1 MLSLSTFVTRLSWLP
16 AARSKAQFTCRAV
29 CWSSVPTPKAH
40 TTIPLLGRRR
50 PSSSIAHQVGALRLP
65 EKRCKSLATSRS
77 TMRAPSRIWRKR
89 VWRQSQLRSS
99 RSAKAFGQLL
109 ARPMCAGKLA
119 RAKSSRVV
127 LSDRKHR
134 TRPYAAV
141 DHRLEQRIEHEAG
154 TRDAAKNH
162 PRMDVASEGQATDR
176 RAGQALR

>member
-1 MLSLSTFVTRLSWLP
+1 MLSLSTFVTRLSWVP

-89 VWRQSQLRSS
+89 IWRQSQLRSLS
-99 RSAKAFGQLL
+99 SDSEPTPSSGDWALERLSSGLWYRELHRVHKPQRDVSG
-109 ARPMCAGKLA
+109 GKDTE
-119 RAKSSRVV
+119 V
-127 LSDRKHR
+127 LMDR
-134 TRPYAAV
+134 
-141 DHRLEQRIEHEAG
+141 L
-154 TRDAAKNH
+154 
-162 PRMDVASEGQATDR
+162 
-176 RAGQALR
+176 

>member
-40 TTIPLLGRRR
+40 TTIPVLGRRR

-65 EKRCKSLATSRS
+65 EKRCKSLATNRS

-89 VWRQSQLRSS
+89 VWRQSQLRRS

-109 ARPMCAGKLA
+109 ARPMCAGKPA
-119 RAKSSRVV
+119 RAKSSRVA
-127 LSDRKHR
+127 LSSEAQRMSADKSDIELDSKVRH
-134 TRPYAAV
+134 
-141 DHRLEQRIEHEAG
+141 LETKQRDLE
-154 TRDAAKNH
+154 TKQTQLD
-162 PRMDVASEGQATDR
+162 SE
-176 RAGQALR
+176 

>member
-16 AARSKAQFTCRAV
+16 AARSKAQFTCRAA

-50 PSSSIAHQVGALRLP
+50 PPSSIAHQAGARRSP

-89 VWRQSQLRSS
+89 LWRQSQLRSS

-109 ARPMCAGKLA
+109 ARLMLRENW
-119 RAKSSRVV
+119 RAKSSRAV
-127 LSDRKHR
+127 LSDRKHP
-134 TRPYAAV
+134 TRPLCAV
-141 DHRLEQRIEHEAG
+141 DLRLEQRIEHEAG
-154 TRDAAKNH
+154 TRDTAKNH